1 MSADPIH
8 IASPNETSPVRAV
21 TARSL
26 TASLVIIV
34 ISVVW
39 DEWMSYYMSG
49 SNISRSHFPL
59 AFLLPYLC
67 LCILN
72 MFGRRL
78 YPSVALSRPE
88 LMVVLA
94 TGLVAISVPYDGLT
108 GQMVSIIASPFYFAT
123 PENRWSIYVHEYI
136 PSWLVARNNQD
147 EMGWFFEGVPAGQVP
162 DLAVWVTPLFWWTCL
177 VAALAFGVFCVVVM
191 LRKQWS
197 DHERLAY
204 PLVEAGGLLADTE
217 VGGRLEQQLKSPLF
231 WIAFGAVMTI
241 KMWNVATYFTPALP
255 FISIEGGQFR
265 AFPDFP
271 MLITRVS
278 FYGIG
283 FGYFARLDVLFSVWF
298 FILVTAFQVYVF
310 NKFGHK
316 LGSSP
321 TQWGSQAVGYQSL
334 GAMLFMAVW
343 SVWMARRHLRDVW
356 AKAFGKDASIDD
368 SEELVSYRTAV
379 FGLLGSLVFS
389 GAWLTVAGM
398 ELWVVCIYLPLAFLT
413 FLGLSRVISE
423 LGLVYVYYRVQP
435 SEFVLKV
442 LGGRILG
449 QASVVI
455 LYLTRSIQ
463 GIGKGF
469 VMPALT
475 QAVKAADGVVKP
487 KRIALV
493 IWLALGV
500 GYTVSI
506 VDTIYLGYDQGAY
519 NLGNMGLRKVGPQS
533 FNQAVSAFLNP
544 TPFGGKGRATWV
556 AVGAVVMAALT
567 LVRYRITGW
576 PIHPIGLALQGSYGL
591 TKTWMSIFM
600 AWGIKGILMRIG
612 GQALYERGKPF
623 FVGLITAQAVS
634 TAIVFVVD
642 WFFFEGRGHNVHNY

>member
-1 MSADPIH
+1 
-8 IASPNETSPVRAV
+8 
-21 TARSL
+21 
-26 TASLVIIV
+26 
-34 ISVVW
+34 
-39 DEWMSYYMSG
+39 
-49 SNISRSHFPL
+49 
-59 AFLLPYLC
+59 
-67 LCILN
+67 
-72 MFGRRL
+72 
-78 YPSVALSRPE
+78 
-88 LMVVLA
+88 
-94 TGLVAISVPYDGLT
+94 
-108 GQMVSIIASPFYFAT
+108 
-123 PENRWSIYVHEYI
+123 
-136 PSWLVARNNQD
+136 
-147 EMGWFFEGVPAGQVP
+147 
-162 DLAVWVTPLFWWTCL
+162 
-177 VAALAFGVFCVVVM
+177 
-191 LRKQWS
+191 
-197 DHERLAY
+197 
-204 PLVEAGGLLADTE
+204 
-217 VGGRLEQQLKSPLF
+217 
-231 WIAFGAVMTI
+231 
-241 KMWNVATYFTPALP
+241 
-255 FISIEGGQFR
+255 
-265 AFPDFP
+265 
-271 MLITRVS
+271 
-278 FYGIG
+278 
-283 FGYFARLDVLFSVWF
+283 
-298 FILVTAFQVYVF
+298 
-310 NKFGHK
+310 
-316 LGSSP
+316 
-321 TQWGSQAVGYQSL
+321 
-334 GAMLFMAVW
+334 
-343 SVWMARRHLRDVW
+343 MARRHLRDVW